1 MRAKASARCSR
12 SVSRASRDAEGSG
25 GPVASTPRASL
36 GGAKRAAQHGG
47 ESLISEWITT
57 ALGTFVSLLP
67 ITNPFSTAVVFLVI
81 ARRFSPERQRHQA
94 TMACLYMAGVLGVFL
109 FAGALIM
116 SFFGISIA
124 AVRIAGG
131 LIVARIGFGMLG
143 PEPGPGMSDESR
155 EEALHMTDIAFTP
168 LAMPMLSGP
177 GSIAVTLGMAAGAE
191 TLGEYL
197 AIGVGIVLVAAVSLL
212 VLRGAGRIV
221 ALLGVTGL
229 NALTRIMGF
238 LLVCVGIQ
246 FVGIGIVEGLSS
258 GDLLGRLL
266 EG

>member
-1 MRAKASARCSR
+1 M
-12 SVSRASRDAEGSG
+12 
-25 GPVASTPRASL
+25 
-36 GGAKRAAQHGG
+36 
-47 ESLISEWITT
+47 TT

-81 ARRFSPERQRHQA
+81 ARRFTPEQQRRQA
-94 TMACLYMAGVLGVFL
+94 TLACVYTAAVLGTFL

-131 LIVARIGFGMLG
+131 LIVARIGFGMLD
-143 PEPGPGMSDESR
+143 PEPEERVSEESK
-155 EEALHMTDIAFTP
+155 EEALQMTDIAFTP
-168 LAMPMLSGP
+168 LAMPMMSGP

-191 TLGEYL
+191 SIGEYL
-197 AIGVGIVLVAAVSLL
+197 AIGVGIVLVAAVSLV
-212 VLRGAGRIV
+212 VLRGARRIV
-221 ALLGVTGL
+221 DVLGVTGL

-246 FVGIGIVEGLSS
+246 FVGIGIAEGLSS
-258 GDLLGRLL
+258 QDLIGRVI
-266 EG
+266 EGWNR